1 MATISNNKK
10 IIVSPNDDTVYRL
23 IIETENGQV
32 RYTDILVKVRKK
44 ILHAKDPVTGV
55 VDEITVYPTTK
66 HLSKWIE
73 CKINDEIG
81 YITYDSPTNENA
93 SILRCK
99 IPNDNAVYRI
109 LKKIN

>member
-10 IIVSPNDDTVYRL
+10 IIVSPIDDTVYRL

-32 RYTDILVKVRKK
+32 RYTDILVKVKKK

-55 VDEITVYPTTK
+55 VDEITVYPSTK

-73 CKINDEIG
+73 CKIGGEIG
-81 YITYDSPTNENA
+81 YIAYGSPTSKNA

-99 IPNDNAVYRI
+99 IPNDDTIYRI

>member
-10 IIVSPNDDTVYRL
+10 IIVSPSDDTVYRL

-32 RYTDILVKVRKK
+32 RYTDILVKVKKK

-55 VDEITVYPTTK
+55 VDEITVYPSTK

-73 CKINDEIG
+73 CKIDDEIG
-81 YITYDSPTNENA
+81 YIAYGSPTSKNA

-99 IPNDNAVYRI
+99 IPNDDTIYRI

>member
-10 IIVSPNDDTVYRL
+10 IIVSPDDDTVYRL

-73 CKINDEIG
+73 CKIDNEIG
-81 YITYDSPTNENA
+81 YITYDSPTNGNA

-99 IPNDNAVYRI
+99 IPNDDTIYRI